1 ADTPQLRLA
10 RTERDR
16 GVDHAVHRAYGVVA
30 DPARHDFPAPDLRVL
45 EKQHV
50 LVHIAERR
58 KRVEQ
63 ALDDQRAGHAVAYL
77 LIGAAVRVRM
87 VPVQTRRVA
96 GRDADLVAL
105 RAAGRDVQARDVAR

>member
-1 ADTPQLRLA
+1 MWKSCNSPDSFRMVHSSIAPSLTRVSM
-10 RTERDR
+10 RFGRHERDR
-16 GVDHAVHRAYGVVA
+16 GVDQAVHRAYGVVA

-87 VPVQTRRVA
+87 VP
-96 GRDADLVAL
+96 
-105 RAAGRDVQARDVAR
+105 